1 MRKPISVIILV
12 CLLIKANGQV
22 DLLTKSQ
29 VLRLPCKILK
39 SQKGDYV
46 AGYYN
51 QSDSSLYNCSCV
63 FIKTLPGG
71 YAPVDTFSC
80 ANVHARKLPKGA
92 CPIDYLSSITFDVG
106 SIKLNDEA
114 KYTLQDAA
122 ARVKANGLC
131 GIKVVGYYPD
141 GATQKGRQLNWD
153 RLNTVVN
160 YLIDK
165 QHVAVANILFNYDE
179 QGSAN
184 TLDLYPSSINTADTV
199 VVHNAKP
206 KPQK

>member
-1 MRKPISVIILV
+1 MFKPISVIFLV
-12 CLLIKANGQV
+12 CLLSRASGQV

-51 QSDSSLYNCSCV
+51 QSDSSIYNCRGV

-71 YAPVDTFSC
+71 YTPVDTFSC
-80 ANVHARKLPKGA
+80 VNVRARKLPKGA
-92 CPIDYLSSITFDVG
+92 CPIEYLSSITFDTG
-106 SIKLNDEA
+106 SVKLGEEA
-114 KYTLQDAA
+114 KYTLEDAA
-122 ARVKANGLC
+122 ARVTADSLC

-141 GATQKGRQLNWD
+141 AATQKARQLNWD
-153 RLNTVVN
+153 RVNTVIN

-165 QHVAVANILFNYDE
+165 QHVALGRILFNYDV
-179 QGSAN
+179 QGAAN
-184 TLDLYPSSINTADTV
+184 TLDLYPISVSTVDTTAVNTV
-199 VVHNAKP
+199 KP
-206 KPQK
+206 KPKK